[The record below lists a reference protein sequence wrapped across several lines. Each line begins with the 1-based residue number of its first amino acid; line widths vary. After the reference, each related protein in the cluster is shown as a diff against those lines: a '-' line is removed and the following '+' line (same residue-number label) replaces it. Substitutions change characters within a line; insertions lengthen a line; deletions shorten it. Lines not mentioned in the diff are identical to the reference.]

1 MSQPP
6 QDKESIPSPRKQVRW
21 WLGMVALPV
30 LGLMGSLAYPTKHW
44 GQPADARAEKLSE
57 AGSWLAWSMLGLLT
71 VLCGLTAAWVFH
83 LRRLARNPDP
93 ALVLLDEIYQSE
105 LTQRHGKKNVSL
117 QDPPDERNVQA
128 EQGESPLQGWEKPG
142 DWWKKDAPGA

>member
-1 MSQPP
+1 
-6 QDKESIPSPRKQVRW
+6 
-21 WLGMVALPV
+21 MVALPV
-30 LGLMGSLAYPTKHW
+30 VGLMGSLAYPTKHW

-71 VLCGLTAAWVFH
+71 VLCGLTVAWVFH

-93 ALVLLDEIYQSE
+93 ALVLMDEIYQSE
-105 LTQRHGKKNVSL
+105 LTLRHGKKDVSP
-117 QDPPDERNVQA
+117 QDPNPVDGMTDDRGEQA
-128 EQGESPLQGWEKPG
+128 GNLPQSWEKPG

>member
-1 MSQPP
+1 MSQP
-6 QDKESIPSPRKQVRW
+6 QESESVAPPRKQMRW

-44 GQPADARAEKLSE
+44 GQPADPRAEKLSE

-71 VLCGLTAAWVFH
+71 VLCGLTVAWVFH

-117 QDPPDERNVQA
+117 QDPQDERIARA